1 MFFNRLAEGA
11 EDDAVLGQLLFVGS
25 GNRNAVEDGVNRHI
39 REALLLTQG
48 NPELVEGLEQF
59 GVHLI
64 EAGLLLLLFG
74 SGVINDV
81 LVVDGRVTQSSPIG
95 LSHALPLAEGTQAEI
110 QQELRLLLF
119 GRDQPNNL
127 FTEALGDLLRFNVS
141 DKAIAIRLA
150 NQVADIAGGHWRV
163 QSIHRRSGTHPEVWA
178 WISSRV
184 MLCFS
189 PRNGLSSVR
198 KSMQWQSLRSRIGTQ
213 GQFQNAWE
221 TSASLS
227 S

>member
-1 MFFNRLAEGA
+1 MLFNRFTEGA
-11 EDDAVLGQLLFVGS
+11 EDDAVLGQLFFVGG
-25 GNRNAVEDGVNRHI
+25 GNRNTVEDSIHRHI
-39 REALLLTQG
+39 RKTLLLTQR

-64 EAGLLLLLFG
+64 KAGLLLLLLW

-81 LVVDGRVTQSSPIG
+81 LVVDGRIAQSSPIG
-95 LSHALPLAEGTQAEI
+95 LSHALPLAEGTQAEV
-110 QQELRLLLF
+110 QQELGLLLF
-119 GRDQPNNL
+119 GRNQPNNL

-141 DKAIAIRLA
+141 DKAVAVGLA
-150 NQVADIAGGHWRV
+150 NQVTDIAGGHWRV

-198 KSMQWQSLRSRIGTQ
+198 NSMQWQSLRSRIGTQ
-213 GQFQNAWE
+213 GQFQNA
-221 TSASLS
+221 
-227 S
+227 